1 MTASTFSQALA
12 ELYHGEILGEVIFDQ
27 MLSYFTEP
35 ELKHKIAVM
44 LQLETETKAR
54 LRPAM
59 IQLGLDIA
67 EPAGARQLGLEIAE
81 SMDGKGWDETL
92 AMLRDIVKPAV
103 ARYQEIADTA
113 PAEHQALAEYMV
125 KHEHSLLVFAEL
137 ELAGDTEK
145 SLAGITDQLQYKL

>member
-1 MTASTFSQALA
+1 MTTSTFPQALA
-12 ELYHGEILGEVIFDQ
+12 ELYHGEILGEIIFDQ

-35 ELKHKIAVM
+35 EPKHKIAVM

-54 LRPAM
+54 LRPALM
-59 IQLGLDIA
+59 QLGLELA
-67 EPAGARQLGLEIAE
+67 EPEGARQLGIEIAE
-81 SMDGKGWDETL
+81 SMKGKDWNETV

-103 ARYQEIADTA
+103 ARYQEIAA
-113 PAEHQALAEYMV
+113 AAEHQALTEYMV

-137 ELAGDTEK
+137 ELAGKTEK